1 MLNVTSK
8 DGYTQLFASLESF
21 RENVKFMLKIKDP
34 QAITLAL
41 SDSIT
46 PALHKMSRNSITP
59 MGSFGDSSGDLIG
72 VSMENMFWKFWVLD
86 VECCLGF
93 SFLFQGLLQ
102 VLLGRMLKGA
112 VNIGKAHLQFNKI
125 GEALTQYSQFN
136 LKQSSGLGITGEAV
150 YTLRSSVIESHS
162 LAICCFNLLP
172 SVVLDILNIGT
183 TFRKCIFAKLE
194 IKG

>member
-1 MLNVTSK
+1 MLNATSQ
-8 DGYTQLFASLESF
+8 DGYTQLFSSLQACRESAH
-21 RENVKFMLKIKDP
+21 FMLKIKDP

-46 PALHKMSRNSITP
+46 PALHKMSRNSVTP
-59 MGSFGDSSGDLIG
+59 MGSFGASTGDLSG
-72 VSMENMFWKFWVLD
+72 MSMENMFYKFWVLD

-93 SFLFQGLLQ
+93 SLLFQGLLQ

-112 VNIGKAHLQFNKI
+112 VNIGKAHLQFSRI
-125 GEALTQYSQFN
+125 GAALSQYSQFN
-136 LKQSSGLGITGEAV
+136 LKQSPGLGITGETV

-172 SVVLDILNIGT
+172 SVVL
-183 TFRKCIFAKLE
+183 IFLL
-194 IKG
+194 